1 MSLSTN
7 TTYRVFLD
15 KLGGTDPASFVGDAG
30 ELFFDPSI
38 PALKLSDGSTPG
50 GVGIGTSGGG
60 GISNVVEDTTPQLGG
75 HLDVNGKD
83 IVSTGN
89 GNIQIVPDTDGDVI
103 ITTSGAGI
111 VSVNG
116 ETTIDGRLSVN
127 TIEGTGEVGVTR
139 MLLQASNN
147 GNSYISI
154 PTDDASTTTNLVIGN
169 ELRGIQLVG
178 GVVLDSDVENPQ
190 LSGGSN
196 GSPTNIPLTLGYAV
210 LNEGVGGDSW
220 FNLPDGQEG
229 QLFHLVVGSTDS
241 GTAADFSITIANARY
256 TEDVGGG
263 VIQPTTGSIV
273 WNPFVTETTP
283 VSMATVLFAQSNW
296 NIGIGGTVTPD

>member
-1 MSLSTN
+1 MSIPN
-7 TTYRVFLD
+7 TTHRLLVE
-15 KLGGTDPASFVGDAG
+15 KLGGTDPASFIGNEGEVFYDPDAASPT
-30 ELFFDPSI
+30 LR
-38 PALKLSDGSTPG
+38 LSDGSTAG
-50 GVGIGTSGGG
+50 GISIGGGG

-75 HLDVNGKD
+75 NLDVNGRT
-83 IVSTGN
+83 IVSTGS
-89 GNIQIVPDTDGDVI
+89 GNISIVPDEDGDVI

-190 LSGGSN
+190 LSGGSS
-196 GSPTNIPLTLGYAV
+196 GSPTNIPLTIGYAV